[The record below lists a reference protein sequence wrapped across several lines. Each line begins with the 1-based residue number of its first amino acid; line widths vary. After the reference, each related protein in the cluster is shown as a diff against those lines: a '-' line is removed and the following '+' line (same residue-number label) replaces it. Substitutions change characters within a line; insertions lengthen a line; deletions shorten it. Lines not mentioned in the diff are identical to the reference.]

1 MELEKCSCG
10 AIGENVCCCKTEPF
24 EGSEN
29 LEFKSA
35 VKNYDD
41 YLNNKRFLEY
51 KTQECNDR
59 YNFCQRQERANM
71 EMLKNLFLSEF
82 VGSEKQING
91 ICIHENKFTKDPYH
105 DYLYIIDV
113 RPNGIFD
120 GGLYVSA
127 IHIHFREENGEL
139 MNIVFRQENSYL
151 VSYETLCSCR
161 ITKQEFMTV
170 YNKAHD
176 KIMEPLGYIRVDS
189 E

>member
-1 MELEKCSCG
+1 MELEKCSYD
-10 AIGENVCCCKTEPF
+10 AIGENICCCKNEPF

-29 LEFKSA
+29 LQFKSA
-35 VKNYDD
+35 VKSYDD
-41 YLNNKRFLEY
+41 YLNNKRFIEY

-59 YNFCQRQERANM
+59 YNSYQRQERANM

-82 VGSEKQING
+82 VGSEKQIKG
-91 ICIHENKFTKDPYH
+91 LCIHENKFTKDPYQ
-105 DYLYIIDV
+105 DYLYIIGV
-113 RPNGIFD
+113 RPNGIFE

-161 ITKQEFMTV
+161 ITKQEFMNV
-170 YNKAHD
+170 YNKVDD
-176 KIMEPLGYIRVDS
+176 KIMEQLGLNKVDS
-189 E
+189 K